1 MWWEG
6 QAGSAY
12 SEHGENTDRL
22 YMIMGN
28 IISNMNGVQDSETP
42 LVGNLDAD
50 AIIRSA
56 AEQPTQEEMER
67 RELVNKLLQYR
78 VSAKDEFP
86 PEVCLLE
93 VDGVPFFAKGDIH
106 AIKAKQ
112 KQGKTNAIAIMVAA
126 ILCGKWGRLKGIL
139 EGAKVLVIDTEQKNA
154 DTQLVYNRTLELAGL
169 PKEDIYERFLTFA
182 FRALDTEQK
191 LNAVKALIMEFKPD
205 IVFVDGV
212 VDLMGNFNE
221 VDDSKAIIEEL
232 LRMTTKEVSGFD
244 PAIVCVLHTNKAAE
258 DHNMRGHAGTM
269 LAQKAGNVFEVKK
282 DNHIITVYNSDS
294 RHQEVPSWS
303 FMFDAQGNII
313 DADAERNRLIEEA
326 RVQRVNS
333 AAQKAEVERNE
344 RIQQVVNIVIEA
356 GGKMPIAKLKSKVM
370 SIRVCSRT
378 TAERIIKDAIENKRI
393 VSNKELKYVAIPIV
407 QDVHTDEQTLN
418 F

>member
-1 MWWEG
+1 
-6 QAGSAY
+6 
-12 SEHGENTDRL
+12 
-22 YMIMGN
+22 
-28 IISNMNGVQDSETP
+28 MNGVQDSETP

-169 PKEDIYERFLTFA
+169 PKEDIYERFQTFA

-282 DNHIITVYNSDS
+282 DNHIITVHNSDS

-326 RVQRVNS
+326 MRKREEKN
-333 AAQKAEVERNE
+333 
-344 RIQQVVNIVIEA
+344 
-356 GGKMPIAKLKSKVM
+356 
-370 SIRVCSRT
+370 
-378 TAERIIKDAIENKRI
+378 AERIESTMNTRIQKVLDTLTLAGGQMKRVDLRDSIVKSIHLGRSSVDGLIRECIK
-393 VSNKELKYVAIPIV
+393 KELITKDKTGRYVAITSSETANGNQQLFDI
-407 QDVHTDEQTLN
+407 
-418 F
+418 

>member
-1 MWWEG
+1 M
-6 QAGSAY
+6 
-12 SEHGENTDRL
+12 ENFV
-22 YMIMGN
+22 
-28 IISNMNGVQDSETP
+28 SNQNGVQNSETP

-169 PKEDIYERFLTFA
+169 PKEDIYERFQTFA

-282 DNHIITVYNSDS
+282 DNNIITVHNSDS

-333 AAQKAEVERNE
+333 AAQKAEKTRNE
-344 RIQQVVNIVIEA
+344 RINKVKSAIVNA
-356 GGKMPIAKLKSKVM
+356 GGMITRGSLRANIIGSFPCSVATANRFITECIKEEVLVYDSKNKLVAFNYAHDAQSNEPTLPI
-370 SIRVCSRT
+370 
-378 TAERIIKDAIENKRI
+378 
-393 VSNKELKYVAIPIV
+393 
-407 QDVHTDEQTLN
+407 
-418 F
+418 

>member
-1 MWWEG
+1 
-6 QAGSAY
+6 
-12 SEHGENTDRL
+12 
-22 YMIMGN
+22 
-28 IISNMNGVQDSETP
+28 MNGVQDRETP

-50 AIIRSA
+50 AIILGA

-169 PKEDIYERFLTFA
+169 PKEDIYERFQTFA

-282 DNHIITVYNSDS
+282 DNHIITVHNSDS

-344 RIQQVVNIVIEA
+344 RIQQVVNMVIEA
-356 GGKMPIAKLKSKVM
+356 GGKMQIAKLKSKVM

-407 QDVHTDEQTLN
+407 QDVHTNEQTLN

>member
-1 MWWEG
+1 
-6 QAGSAY
+6 
-12 SEHGENTDRL
+12 
-22 YMIMGN
+22 
-28 IISNMNGVQDSETP
+28 MNGVQDRETP

-50 AIIRSA
+50 AIILGA

-169 PKEDIYERFLTFA
+169 PKEDIYERFQTFA

-282 DNHIITVYNSDS
+282 DNHIITVHNSDS

-333 AAQKAEVERNE
+333 AAQKAEDTKNS
-344 RIQQVVNIVIEA
+344 RIQKVLDTIISA
-356 GGKMPIAKLKSKVM
+356 GGQMVRSELRDSLVKSIPLGRSSVDGL
-370 SIRVCSRT
+370 IREC
-378 TAERIIKDAIENKRI
+378 IKNEFITKDKTGRH
-393 VSNKELKYVAIPIV
+393 VAINSSESANGNQQLFDI
-407 QDVHTDEQTLN
+407 
-418 F
+418 

>member
-1 MWWEG
+1 
-6 QAGSAY
+6 
-12 SEHGENTDRL
+12 
-22 YMIMGN
+22 
-28 IISNMNGVQDSETP
+28 MNGVQDRETP

-169 PKEDIYERFLTFA
+169 PKEDIYERFQTFA

-269 LAQKAGNVFEVKK
+269 LAQKAGNVLEVSKA
-282 DNHIITVYNSDS
+282 DHIITVRNSDS

-326 RVQRVNS
+326 MRKREEKN
-333 AAQKAEVERNE
+333 
-344 RIQQVVNIVIEA
+344 
-356 GGKMPIAKLKSKVM
+356 
-370 SIRVCSRT
+370 
-378 TAERIIKDAIENKRI
+378 AERIESTMNTRIQKVLDTLTLAGGQMKRVDLRDSLVKSIHLGRSSVDGLIRECIK
-393 VSNKELKYVAIPIV
+393 KELITKDKTGRYVAITSSETANGNQQLFDI
-407 QDVHTDEQTLN
+407 
-418 F
+418 